1 METTHTNKIMGGFG
15 IILLTLTVGL
25 ASYWAP
31 APVPQRESSDFLHV
45 EKDTGA
51 VDARLEAMMEKLH
64 AKLDRLSER
73 QTRLSQKVA
82 AINDGQSNGAASVFE
97 GEQVPSLTPEEADAR
112 AEQRFTERKY
122 VMAAVLE
129 AEDRDPHWSAA
140 AQQGLY
146 ESFGLEGAPG
156 IRVVDVT
163 CRSSLCG
170 AEFAFDGSVPHQAA
184 YRNMLDS
191 VPWSGQRYVEM
202 SMDADDP
209 YIFMYIARE
218 GHHLPELTGSMG

>member
-1 METTHTNKIMGGFG
+1 MERTHTNRITGGFG

-25 ASYWAP
+25 ASYRVP
-31 APVPQRESSDFLHV
+31 APQRESLDFLHV
-45 EKDTGA
+45 EKDTRA
-51 VDARLEAMMEKLH
+51 VDARLEAMMKKLH

-73 QTRLSQKVA
+73 QNRLNQKVA
-82 AINDGQSNGAASVFE
+82 AINDGQSGGAASVFE
-97 GEQVPSLTPEEADAR
+97 GEQVPSLTPEEADTR
-112 AEQRFTERKY
+112 AEQRLAEQKY

-140 AQQGLY
+140 AQQVLY

-156 IRVVDVT
+156 IHVVDVT

-170 AEFAFDGSVPHQAA
+170 AEFAFDGSVPHQAT